1 MAPQKT
7 KTFTLR
13 ELDAAVIMLEM
24 TGETTYT
31 EADVEAAVQTL
42 KDSIAKS
49 GGPKMPMMRDEIVGC
64 NQFTSLRNRTTAVTD
79 KIRGTSTL

>member
-13 ELDAAVIMLEM
+13 ELDTAVIMLEM

-42 KDSIAKS
+42 KDGIAES
-49 GGPKMPMMRDEIVGC
+49 GGPKVPMMRDEIVRC
-64 NQFTSLRNRTTAVTD
+64 IQLTYIPS
-79 KIRGTSTL
+79 